1 MGTQTPT
8 PRLVLP
14 SRCYGM
20 PVALSEPAAIS
31 PWTCTPP
38 LHLGGPV
45 PDHNVI
51 ARATDQGIVADGA
64 NPGGHRLV
72 ARDVVV
78 APQGKVLVAT
88 SLRSTRICMR
98 CPRGVPMPSTPH
110 QTAMLGLSPGRVYGM
125 IATARKR
132 LPASRV
138 ACRRRILCTLGDVLR
153 RP

>member
-1 MGTQTPT
+1 MEAWATNPDAAAGA
-8 PRLVLP
+8 
-14 SRCYGM
+14 
-20 PVALSEPAAIS
+20 PVAVLWYARDTFPGRGCIPLDPRPAVTHVG
-31 PWTCTPP
+31 P
-38 LHLGGPV
+38 PV
-45 PDHNVI
+45 PDPDVI
-51 ARATDQGIVADGA
+51 SRATDQGIVADGA

-132 LPASRV
+132 LPASR
-138 ACRRRILCTLGDVLR
+138 AAYNGLHGI
-153 RP
+153 